1 MFPCEYCETFKN
13 TNFKEHL
20 RKAAFVDVCVVNIFS
35 ESCLATVL
43 VPFFFYVR
51 YISSRRQ
58 ELN

>member
-1 MFPCEYCETFKN
+1 MFPCEYCETFTN

-51 YISSRRQ
+51 YISRLRQ
-58 ELN
+58 EPN